1 LGFHE
6 TNAYLTCN
14 KAIEKLKGFLKNM
27 IHKVLF
33 LLVPLAVTSIIS
45 AQEIEGSEDVGTNL
59 KKQEFYENFGG
70 DFNLTGPE
78 GKTVSLEDFRNKV
91 VLIYFGYT
99 FCPDVCPITLSNLK
113 LLMLDLGEKA
123 EDVQV
128 IFISIDPERD
138 TYEKL
143 KNYVPYFHPTFI
155 GLTGSEAD
163 LAAVAKKYQTF
174 YLKQRVESEA
184 GYLMAHTDVVI
195 LVDQNGRYRGRYKS
209 KYDLDKLTTDIHW
222 LFESGP

>member
-1 LGFHE
+1 
-6 TNAYLTCN
+6 
-14 KAIEKLKGFLKNM
+14 M
-27 IHKVLF
+27 IRKVLF
-33 LLVPLAVTSIIS
+33 LLVSLAVSSIIS
-45 AQEIEGSEDVGTNL
+45 AQNIEVSEDSGTNL
-59 KKQEFYENFGG
+59 KKPEFYENFGG
-70 DFNLTGPE
+70 DFSLTGTE

-113 LLMLDLGEKA
+113 LLMIDLGEKS

-143 KNYVPYFHPTFI
+143 KDYVLYFHPAFI

-163 LAAVAKKYQTF
+163 LATVAKKYQTF
-174 YLKQRVESEA
+174 YLKQKVESEA

-195 LVDQNGRYRGRYKS
+195 LVDQNGRFRGRYKS
-209 KYDLDKLTTDIHW
+209 KYDLDKLTTDIRW
-222 LFESGP
+222 LLENGS

>member
-1 LGFHE
+1 M
-6 TNAYLTCN
+6 
-14 KAIEKLKGFLKNM
+14 KS
-27 IHKVLF
+27 KVL
-33 LLVPLAVTSIIS
+33 LILVSLAVTSIIS
-45 AQEIEGSEDVGTNL
+45 AYEIKGSEDTRTNL
-59 KKQEFYENFGG
+59 KKPEYYKNFGG
-70 DFNLTGPE
+70 DFSLTGPE

-113 LLMLDLGEKA
+113 LLMLSLEEKA

-138 TYEKL
+138 TFQKL
-143 KNYVPYFHPTFI
+143 KDYVPYFHPTFI

-163 LAAVAKKYQTF
+163 LASVAKKYQTF
-174 YLKQRVESEA
+174 YLKQKVESEA

-209 KYDLDKLTTDIHW
+209 KYDLDKLTTDIRW
-222 LFESGP
+222 LLGNSS

>member
-1 LGFHE
+1 
-6 TNAYLTCN
+6 
-14 KAIEKLKGFLKNM
+14 M

-33 LLVPLAVTSIIS
+33 LLVSIVVTSIIFT
-45 AQEIEGSEDVGTNL
+45 QEIEASEVTETSL
-59 KKQEFYENFGG
+59 KKPEFYQNLGG
-70 DFNLTGPE
+70 DFSLTGPE
-78 GKTVSLEDFRNKV
+78 GKTVSLIDFRNKV
-91 VLIYFGYT
+91 VLLYFGYT

-113 LLMLDLGEKA
+113 LIMLELGKKA

-143 KNYVPYFHPTFI
+143 KGYVPYFHPTFI

-163 LAAVAKKYQTF
+163 LTAVAKKYQTI
-174 YLKQRVESEA
+174 YIKQKVESEA

-195 LVDQNGRYRGRYKS
+195 LVDQNGKYRGRYKS
-209 KYDLDKLTTDIHW
+209 KYDLDKLTTDIRW
-222 LFESGP
+222 LLESDS

>member
-1 LGFHE
+1 
-6 TNAYLTCN
+6 
-14 KAIEKLKGFLKNM
+14 M

-33 LLVPLAVTSIIS
+33 LVVSLAVTSIIS
-45 AQEIEGSEDVGTNL
+45 AQEIEGSEDAGTNL
-59 KKQEFYENFGG
+59 KKPEFYENFGG
-70 DFNLTGPE
+70 DFSLTGPE

-113 LLMLDLGEKA
+113 MILLDLGEKA
-123 EDVQV
+123 EVGQV

-143 KNYVPYFHPTFI
+143 KDYVPYFHPTFI
-155 GLTGSEAD
+155 GLTGSEAEI
-163 LAAVAKKYQTF
+163 ATVAKKYQTIF
-174 YLKQRVESEA
+174 IKQKVESEA

-195 LVDQNGRYRGRYKS
+195 LVDQNGKYRGRYKS
-209 KYDLDKLTTDIHW
+209 KYDLDKLTKDIRW
-222 LFESGP
+222 LLESGT

>member
-1 LGFHE
+1 M
-6 TNAYLTCN
+6 
-14 KAIEKLKGFLKNM
+14 KS
-27 IHKVLF
+27 KVL
-33 LLVPLAVTSIIS
+33 LILVSLAVTSIIS
-45 AQEIEGSEDVGTNL
+45 AHEIEGSEDTGSNL
-59 KKQEFYENFGG
+59 KKPEYYKNFGG
-70 DFNLTGPE
+70 DFSLTGPE

-99 FCPDVCPITLSNLK
+99 FCPDVCPVTLSNLK
-113 LLMLDLGEKA
+113 LLMLSLEEKA

-138 TYEKL
+138 TYQKL
-143 KNYVPYFHPTFI
+143 KDYVPYFHPTFI

-163 LAAVAKKYQTF
+163 LAAVAKKYQTI
-174 YLKQRVESEA
+174 YLKQKVESEA

-209 KYDLDKLTTDIHW
+209 KYDLDKLTMDIRW
-222 LFESGP
+222 LLENSF

>member
-1 LGFHE
+1 
-6 TNAYLTCN
+6 
-14 KAIEKLKGFLKNM
+14 M
-27 IHKVLF
+27 IRKVLF
-33 LLVPLAVTSIIS
+33 LLVYLAVTSIIS
-45 AQEIEGSEDVGTNL
+45 AQGIEGSEDARTIL
-59 KKQEFYENFGG
+59 KKPEFYENFGG
-70 DFNLTGPE
+70 DFSLTGPE

-138 TYEKL
+138 TYQKL
-143 KNYVPYFHPTFI
+143 KDYVPYFHPTFI

-163 LAAVAKKYQTF
+163 LAAVAKKY
-174 YLKQRVESEA
+174 
-184 GYLMAHTDVVI
+184 
-195 LVDQNGRYRGRYKS
+195 
-209 KYDLDKLTTDIHW
+209 
-222 LFESGP
+222 